1 MANIFDYIAWRGDLS
16 FRKSPFNP
24 VDNIILTHAAYFP
37 FDGIV
42 PGPEEK
48 GCITVAEAAKQAA
61 AILERDSKAF
71 GDRLIFKDDPAL
83 LAALGASERYG
94 GLKLAGF
101 VNQIDL
107 NAEKQFSALTILSC
121 DKAALVS
128 YRGTDNTIIG
138 WKEDFNMSFSTPIPA
153 QLEAVA
159 YLERTAAR
167 FRSPLRVGGHSKG
180 GNLAI
185 YASAFCNARIRRR
198 IKAVYS
204 NDAPGFSRAVIASP
218 GYRAI
223 SGRIQSFVPQSSVVG
238 MLFEHEED
246 YTVVK
251 SVQTGL
257 MQHDVY
263 SWQVTRDDVER
274 LDRVTQGSRFLDR
287 ALKEWIGSLS
297 REELRQFSDTLYSIL
312 LSTHADSLPKLSSRW
327 LKNAGLMIQ
336 SFKDIDEPT
345 RKLIRKALA
354 ALFRAATNNI
364 ATLLPG
370 KRKTNSIQE
379 SAASFSPQAGSES
392 SGDA

>member
-24 VDNIILTHAAYFP
+24 VDNIILTHIAYFP

-48 GCITVAEAAKQAA
+48 RSLSMADAAKQAA
-61 AILERDSKAF
+61 GVLERDSKAF
-71 GDRLIFKDDPAL
+71 GDRLIFRDDPAL

-94 GLKLAGF
+94 GLELSGF

-107 NAEKQFSALTILSC
+107 DEEKQFSALTLRFRDEVTLI
-121 DKAALVS
+121 S

-138 WKEDFNMSFSTPIPA
+138 WKEDFNMSFSAPVPA
-153 QLEAVA
+153 QLEAAA
-159 YLERTAAR
+159 YLEKTAAR
-167 FRSPLRVGGHSKG
+167 IRGPLRVGGHSKG

-185 YASAFCNARIRRR
+185 YAAAFCDTKIRRR

-204 NDAPGFSRAVIASP
+204 NDAPGFSRAVISSP

-246 YTVVK
+246 YTVVR
-251 SVQTGL
+251 STQTGL

-274 LDRVTQGSRFLDR
+274 LDRVTEGSRFMDR
-287 ALKEWIGSLS
+287 TLKEWIGGLS
-297 REELRQFSDTLYSIL
+297 REELRRFSDTLYSIL
-312 LSTHADSLPKLSSRW
+312 GSTRADSLPKLSSDW

-336 SFKDIDEPT
+336 TFKDIDEPT
-345 RKLIRKALA
+345 RKLIRKTLA
-354 ALFRAATNNI
+354 ALFRAAKNNI
-364 ATLLPG
+364 GTLLPG
-370 KRKTNSIQE
+370 KGNYFLSTKPSDP
-379 SAASFSPQAGSES
+379 S
-392 SGDA
+392 

>member
-24 VDNIILTHAAYFP
+24 VDNIILTHVAYFP

-48 GCITVAEAAKQAA
+48 GGVTMAEAAKQAA
-61 AILERDSKAF
+61 AILERDSNAF

-94 GLKLAGF
+94 GLELAGF

-128 YRGTDNTIIG
+128 YRGTDNTIVG
-138 WKEDFNMSFSTPIPA
+138 WKEDFNMSFSTPVPA
-153 QLEAVA
+153 QLEAAA
-159 YLERTAAR
+159 YLEKTAAR
-167 FRSPLRVGGHSKG
+167 IRGPLRVGGHSKG

-185 YASAFCNARIRRR
+185 YAAAFCDTRIRRR

-204 NDAPGFSRAVIASP
+204 NDAPGFSKAVVSSP

-223 SGRIQSFVPQSSVVG
+223 SGRIQSFVPQSAVVG

-251 SVQTGL
+251 SAQTGL

-274 LDRVTQGSRFLDR
+274 LDRVTEGSRFMDR
-287 ALKEWIGSLS
+287 TLKEWIGALS

-312 LSTHADSLPKLSSRW
+312 ISTRADSLPKLSSSW

-336 SFKDIDEPT
+336 TFKDIDEPT
-345 RKLIRKALA
+345 RELIGKTLA
-354 ALFRAATNNI
+354 ALFRAARNNI
-364 ATLLPG
+364 TTLLPG
-370 KRKTNSIQE
+370 KKKGET
-379 SAASFSPQAGSES
+379 G
-392 SGDA
+392 G